1 MKNRGGMFTG
11 WRQVFN
17 FTAAQNMK
25 GAGFKVSTIG
35 IAVLL
40 FAVFFA
46 MNCIMANSQ
55 LEESKKDQDAVMDL
69 EDTSIK
75 TIYYTSD
82 DEYSKQVLDTTIA
95 SIKDAVEIQF
105 KEASSDVKEDK
116 LSAEKGSIVM
126 FSYTEDEI
134 VKFDFNISK
143 EAEVA
148 EEDVDT
154 FAMQFTAIVNNIKYS
169 MAGLSQIQIAMVNS
183 SEYVYSEVV
192 DVDNVDEETDIGL
205 MIAEMVV
212 PMVYT
217 MIFYIMIIMYTQS
230 IQKLVV
236 AEKTSKL
243 METLL
248 TSVKPYA
255 VITGKV
261 LAMAAIGIGQT
272 LLWLAGGVLGFIVG
286 DKVALEI
293 YPEYT
298 NVISEVIELMQTDS
312 EIAFAPAGIVMAII
326 CMILGYLV
334 YCVLGGLSGA
344 VVSKIED
351 MSGAQ
356 MIFMIPTMIGFFA
369 SYLAPVMSD
378 NEVMFTIFRL
388 VPIISPFMIPAELII
403 GKAAMWE
410 GLASMAVLAVTCF
423 VLILFT
429 GKIYKNKVFNRG

>member
-17 FTAAQNMK
+17 FTATQNMK

-35 IAVLL
+35 ITILL

-46 MNCIMANSQ
+46 INCIMANSQ
-55 LEESKKDQDAVMDL
+55 LEDSKKDADAVMDL

-75 TIYYTSD
+75 TIYYMSD
-82 DEYSKQVLDTTIA
+82 DEYSKQVVDTTVA
-95 SIKDAVEIQF
+95 SIKDAVDIEF
-105 KEASSDVKEDK
+105 KEATDDVKEDK
-116 LSAEKGSIVM
+116 LCAEKGSIVM
-126 FSYTEDEI
+126 FSYTEEEV
-134 VKFDFNISK
+134 VKFEFNIS
-143 EAEVA
+143 EVA
-148 EEDVDT
+148 EVSEGDVNT
-154 FAMQFTAIVNNIKYS
+154 FASQFTAIVNNIKYS
-169 MAGLSQIQIAMVNS
+169 MAGLSQIQIAMINS
-183 SEYVYSEVV
+183 SEYVYSEVI
-192 DVDNVDEETDIGL
+192 DVDRVDEETDIAL
-205 MIAEMVV
+205 MLAELIV
-212 PMVYT
+212 PMVYSFVFYF
-217 MIFYIMIIMYTQS
+217 MILMYSQS

-261 LAMAAIGIGQT
+261 LAMATIGIGQT
-272 LLWLAGGVLGFIVG
+272 LLWIVGGVLGYIVG

-298 NVISEVIELMQTDS
+298 NYIGEIIGLMKTDS
-312 EIAFAPAGIVMAII
+312 EIAFAPMGIALAVV
-326 CMILGYLV
+326 CMVLGYLV
-334 YCVLGGLSGA
+334 YCTLGGLSGA
-344 VVSKIED
+344 VVGKIED

-356 MIFMIPTMIGFFA
+356 MIFMIPTIIGFFA
-369 SYLAPVMSD
+369 SYLTPVATDS
-378 NEVMFTIFRL
+378 EVVFTVLRM
-388 VPIISPFMIPAELII
+388 VPIISPFMVPAELII

-410 GLASMAVLAVTCF
+410 GVASAAILLATCF
-423 VLILFT
+423 ALVVVT

>member
-17 FTAAQNMK
+17 FTATQNMK

-55 LEESKKDQDAVMDL
+55 LEDSKKDQDAVMDL
-69 EDTSIK
+69 EDTSIE
-75 TIYYTSD
+75 TIYYMSD
-82 DEYSKQVLDTTIA
+82 DEYSKQVLETTIT

-134 VKFDFNISK
+134 VKFDFIISK

-183 SEYVYSEVV
+183 SEYVYSEIV

-261 LAMAAIGIGQT
+261 LAMATIGIGQT

-312 EIAFAPAGIVMAII
+312 KIAFAPTGIIMAII
-326 CMILGYLV
+326 CMVLGYLV

-369 SYLAPVMSD
+369 SYLAPVMTD

-410 GLASMAVLAVTCF
+410 GIASMAVLAITCF